1 MDFIASNNNSRRS
14 NNYDRIKRLALKLQ
28 EPGNVKE
35 RRKLALELEQLMSSY
50 DVRAALAEEAT
61 PTRRGP
67 NDLSVAATRCL
78 ALSTLW
84 TTVFT
89 AAIGFTVGIIK
100 GENGK
105 RGAKPTPADIG
116 FPDKLLRAAT
126 GPDQAFDSHGIAIP
140 KLNRKTMR
148 AILKF
153 CLEMLDND
161 KVIECGGE
169 IQMLEMLARICS
181 RPEYLGFIKDSKFP
195 VILSEITC
203 RLTDEVSTDVHLVAC
218 KAFDA
223 FFDTSS
229 QLGRPFH
236 MFLSDSIG
244 IVASFCQDS
253 LLENS
258 VIAASVSRM
267 HMFNAAASMLFAHPD
282 HAMGPMKRYG
292 RHILRFCKK
301 AYANA
306 SPNHMEA
313 FDKYLLA
320 HL

>member
-1 MDFIASNNNSRRS
+1 MDFISSNQPRRS
-14 NNYDRIKRLALKLQ
+14 KNYDRIKRLAMKLQ

-35 RRKLALELEQLMSSY
+35 RRRLALELEQLMSSY
-50 DVRAALAEEAT
+50 DVRVALADEAT
-61 PTRRGP
+61 PTSHGP

-89 AAIGFTVGIIK
+89 AAIGFTTGIIK

-105 RGAKPTPADIG
+105 KGVKPTPADIG

-126 GPDQAFDSHGIAIP
+126 GPDQVFDAHGIAIP
-140 KLNRKTMR
+140 KLNRKTVR
-148 AILKF
+148 SIVKF

-169 IQMLEMLARICS
+169 AQMLEMLARICS
-181 RPEYLGFIKDSKFP
+181 RTEYLGLVKDVRFQI
-195 VILSEITC
+195 ILSEITC
-203 RLTDEVSTDVHLVAC
+203 RLTEQVSADIFLVAC

-223 FFDTSS
+223 FFETCG
-229 QLGRPFH
+229 QLGHPVH
-236 MFLSDSIG
+236 SYLSDCLSIVG
-244 IVASFCQDS
+244 SFCRDCLQQNSVNVAS
-253 LLENS
+253 
-258 VIAASVSRM
+258 AARM
-267 HMFNAAASMLFAHPD
+267 HMFNAAASMLFSHPEY
-282 HAMGPMKRYG
+282 AVGPIKRDG

-301 AYANA
+301 GYENA
-306 SPNHMEA
+306 SPNHREA
-313 FDKYLLA
+313 FNRYLLA